1 MNDEMTAPQEADRF
15 ADQSDDTRATQ
26 PATPQTGVEAR
37 KDADHDK
44 EQRKMTRAEA
54 GRKGGLR
61 TKERH
66 GQDYFG
72 RIGRLGGKKGGEA
85 TKQRYG
91 VEFYR
96 SIGRKG
102 GSR

>member
-1 MNDEMTAPQEADRF
+1 MNDDQTAAPTTADRF
-15 ADQSDDTRATQ
+15 ADQSDEPSTTLAGDANDTHARPDDGTQ
-26 PATPQTGVEAR
+26 R
-37 KDADHDK
+37 
-44 EQRKMTRAEA
+44 RKMTRAEA

-66 GQDYFG
+66 GDDYFG
-72 RIGRLGGKKGGEA
+72 RIGRLGGKKGGES